1 MIKYVTTFTMAAFL
15 VAASFAVPT
24 AASAKGDKAKAAS
37 AQAKECLKISDP
49 KKKDECVKKAE
60 MKSKKGMSTKAD
72 KKGK

>member
-24 AASAKGDKAKAAS
+24 TASAKGDKAKAAS
-37 AQAKECLKISDP
+37 AQAKECLKISDA
-49 KKKDECVKKAE
+49 KKKDECVKKAQ